1 MTLWVMMKGGVMF
14 GDEATVAWR
23 RGKIGRPAGLF
34 CFSNFKRRSFFIEA
48 WRISTETAT
57 PTEWSKMNMERIW
70 RYKNGSLLVQLKV
83 EQRSR

>member
-14 GDEATVAWR
+14 GDEATADGR
-23 RGKIGRPAGLF
+23 LAAGKNWAAGLF

-57 PTEWSKMNMERIW
+57 STEWSKMNMERIW
-70 RYKNGSLLVQLKV
+70 RY
-83 EQRSR
+83 